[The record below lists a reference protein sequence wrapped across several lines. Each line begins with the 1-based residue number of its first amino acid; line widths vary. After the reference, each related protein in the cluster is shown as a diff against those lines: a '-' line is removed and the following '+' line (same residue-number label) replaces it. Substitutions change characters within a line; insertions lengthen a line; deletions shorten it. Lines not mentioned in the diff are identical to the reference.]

1 MKGVIRLNDPT
12 SHGGRVIAAAPNT
25 KVMGIAVAR
34 KGDRCLCPL
43 PGHTV
48 CLIAEGDPNVTIDGV
63 PVAFEGHKTT
73 CGAAL
78 ISTVPTSGR
87 G

>member
-12 SHGGRVIAAAPNT
+12 SHGGQVITAAPKT
-25 KVMGIAVAR
+25 TVMGVAVAR

-48 CLIAEGDPNVTIDGV
+48 CIIAEGDPKVTIDGV

-73 CGAAL
+73 CGATL
-78 ISTVPTSGR
+78 LTTVPKSGR